1 MTNIEKGYQIID
13 AYDRDELSYDEAHT
27 KLMEVEPLLELEL
40 IACSE
45 CK

>member
-1 MTNIEKGYQIID
+1 MNTIDQGYEIIEAFERG
-13 AYDRDELSYDEAHT
+13 ELTYEEAHA

-45 CK
+45 CQ